1 MAKRTP
7 TTPPEQTAD
16 TPQPDPLLMKAQQL
30 QQQLQQ
36 TNKQIMDIQQ
46 QERIM
51 GDMKSSLHD
60 QAQQIIG
67 ALNILK
73 DIAEPTPP
81 EQK

>member
-30 QQQLQQ
+30 KQELQQ
-36 TNKQIMDIQQ
+36 VNKQIMDLQQ
-46 QERIM
+46 QERIIR
-51 GDMKSSLHD
+51 DMIVSANN
-60 QAQQIIG
+60 QAQQIVG
-67 ALNILK
+67 GLNILK
-73 DIAEPTPP
+73 DIADQTP